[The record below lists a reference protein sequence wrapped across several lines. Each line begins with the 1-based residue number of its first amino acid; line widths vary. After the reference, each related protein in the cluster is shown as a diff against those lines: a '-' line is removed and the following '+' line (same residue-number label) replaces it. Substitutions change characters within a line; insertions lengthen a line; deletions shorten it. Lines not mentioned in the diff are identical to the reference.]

1 MRISDAQVWSRLILP
16 QTYCPPAVSIITL
29 SHQFSDGHPSR
40 WASRAIRVE
49 TSAHSPGWP
58 DPPLPHEWCRQGE
71 SWRSFWNSGW
81 GRPRQG
87 RHPGLD
93 FAWLEEK
100 NRHGKKTL
108 QIISWRGG
116 ASPEPNAKCEHMS
129 QWAVLWKRGNWKPE
143 TMCQAM
149 SLPMLQVCVCVC
161 VLHVCN
167 VFNKKWTNRF
177 EFTLSWLLCSANKSS
192 SLLITPLCPLWT
204 WPLPLLD
211 CGFIALLL
219 IKSVPNLHG
228 LSVQSEDSL
237 KDSFSE
243 SSYFNNCSLGLL
255 VEAPLSHALSCLLLK
270 TWELR
275 RLGIVTHLQI
285 RRLLA
290 EVPHLEGAGYGARV
304 PDLSAALA
312 PAWAQLLASNPS
324 WWPVSQ
330 LPHCGLNEIMYMKCK
345 PK

>member
-1 MRISDAQVWSRLILP
+1 MEKKHVGVGHGGVGHP
-16 QTYCPPAVSIITL
+16 QSQMPNVSICHSEQYYEKEET
-29 SHQFSDGHPSR
+29 GSR
-40 WASRAIRVE
+40 KPCVRLWV
-49 TSAHSPGWP
+49 
-58 DPPLPHEWCRQGE
+58 
-71 SWRSFWNSGW
+71 
-81 GRPRQG
+81 
-87 RHPGLD
+87 
-93 FAWLEEK
+93 
-100 NRHGKKTL
+100 
-108 QIISWRGG
+108 
-116 ASPEPNAKCEHMS
+116 S
-129 QWAVLWKRGNWKPE
+129 QCSKF
-143 TMCQAM
+143 
-149 SLPMLQVCVCVC
+149 VCVC

-204 WPLPLLD
+204 WPLPLLG